1 MLSLDRL
8 DDPGPKGSGRSR
20 SPESG
25 PTPGG
30 NSIQIEEID
39 RCMQKETITKFF
51 SHEAPEVPL
60 VIVEKTFTDGPCLRS
75 ENLSVMI
82 TEPGS
87 EEISCSKHESRIEKK
102 GPPGY
107 EESSRVTGDP
117 AAVKAKLIEI
127 ATVLEKSERG
137 SGKSGEEVETFLLEQ
152 LDDAPTEVM
161 DLGLGAQREVAP
173 LEDVLEESFPTA
185 SQWQYG
191 RCVALKLV
199 AHSPQG
205 SSAFEQLLSVLLT
218 VFQVTAEER
227 KGSFRS
233 RKSSQS
239 WWRSGLL
246 RCRPA
251 DRGQSIPEDDA
262 LLPCP
267 MGKKKTSERNGEDE
281 LQIGDNVEIFG
292 LQGAKDLNGR
302 TGRIVSFVEETQR
315 FGVKLDD
322 GLENKA
328 VGT

>member
-1 MLSLDRL
+1 MTSGEVDSDVLRCFSDALRSAERALQPAASWELRSAQAMLQVLLEQVSQRCREAQAGVGDEAPNPDAL
-8 DDPGPKGSGRSR
+8 DDWYSDPWASPGFQHKVSS
-20 SPESG
+20 
-25 PTPGG
+25 
-30 NSIQIEEID
+30 NSQRE
-39 RCMQKETITKFF
+39 R
-51 SHEAPEVPL
+51 
-60 VIVEKTFTDGPCLRS
+60 
-75 ENLSVMI
+75 
-82 TEPGS
+82 
-87 EEISCSKHESRIEKK
+87 
-102 GPPGY
+102 
-107 EESSRVTGDP
+107 
-117 AAVKAKLIEI
+117 
-127 ATVLEKSERG
+127 RG

-262 LLPCP
+262 LLP
-267 MGKKKTSERNGEDE
+267 
-281 LQIGDNVEIFG
+281 
-292 LQGAKDLNGR
+292 
-302 TGRIVSFVEETQR
+302 
-315 FGVKLDD
+315 
-322 GLENKA
+322 
-328 VGT
+328 